1 MATVEQT
8 LVLINKVGLHAR
20 PAAQF
25 VQTAA
30 GYSASVMIEYA
41 GQTADAKRILQVLQ
55 LGAEKGAELHVRAE
69 GADAREAVA
78 ALPVLVAERFGEPG
92 ERTWG
97 GTPAGQAAAP
107 PRESRTPMDSST
119 HGSPG
124 RPDAPSGTAGA

>member
-30 GYSASVMIEYA
+30 GYSASIMIEYA

-55 LGAEKGAELHVRAE
+55 LGAEKGAELQVRAE

-78 ALPVLVAERFGEPG
+78 ALAALVAERFGEP
-92 ERTWG
+92 E
-97 GTPAGQAAAP
+97 
-107 PRESRTPMDSST
+107 
-119 HGSPG
+119 
-124 RPDAPSGTAGA
+124 